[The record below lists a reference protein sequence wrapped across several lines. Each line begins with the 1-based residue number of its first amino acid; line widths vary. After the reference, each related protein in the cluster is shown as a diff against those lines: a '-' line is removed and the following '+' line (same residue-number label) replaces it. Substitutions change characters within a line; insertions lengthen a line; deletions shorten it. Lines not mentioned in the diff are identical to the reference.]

1 MPGCSVEI
9 TGGRPTDM
17 RISVIIPAFN
27 GAETIEDCLR
37 AIFAADYPADDRE
50 VIVVDDG
57 STDAT
62 PTILERLRG
71 EGIALTVIRQENRG
85 AAGARDRGIKAASGE
100 AVFII
105 SQDTFAEPDWFATVV
120 REFVADPALGIV
132 QGRIELTE
140 PIRFPFYHAVE
151 LKQFVWNF
159 PTAAIA
165 FRAVALDKAGRFF
178 DDQLS
183 ECGDDTDIAW
193 RIIGQGYGF
202 RWIDRLT
209 ARHGVYPKSFWY
221 PIRRTFP
228 RAERLPLLV
237 KRHPRIRQHLRG
249 GFLWSTPRKLA
260 EILLLLMSP
269 AVFLVSPWS
278 GIGVAVLAVA
288 SAMHRHRRTAS
299 PYLSWFQRY
308 VLVPVNTFMC
318 EVLGFL
324 AMAYGSVRYR
334 SPLL

>member
-1 MPGCSVEI
+1 M
-9 TGGRPTDM
+9 
-17 RISVIIPAFN
+17 IIPAYNRRMTPHEFLQC
-27 GAETIEDCLR
+27 ILDQQFPLSWC
-37 AIFAADYPADDRE
+37 E
-50 VIVVDDG
+50 VIVVDNG
-57 STDAT
+57 STDGT
-62 PTILERLRG
+62 PAILERLLR
-71 EGIALTVIRQENRG
+71 EGMALTVIRQENRG

-209 ARHGVYPKSFWY
+209 ARHGVYPRNFWY
-221 PIRRTFP
+221 LIRLTFSRTKRFPI
-228 RAERLPLLV
+228 LV
-237 KRHPRIRQHLRG
+237 KRYPGIREYLRG

-260 EILLLLMSP
+260 EILLLLSSP
-269 AVFLVSPWS
+269 AWFLLGAWA
-278 GIGVAVLAVA
+278 GIGAATLAFA
-288 SAMHRHRRTAS
+288 AAIYRHRGTAS
-299 PYLSWFQRY
+299 PHLGTVERRLVVPLHTY
-308 VLVPVNTFMC
+308 VC
-318 EVLGFL
+318 EILGFL
-324 AMAYGSVRYR
+324 GMLYGSIRYR
-334 SPLL
+334 SPIL

>member
-1 MPGCSVEI
+1 M
-9 TGGRPTDM
+9 
-17 RISVIIPAFN
+17 IIPAYNRRMTPHEFLQC
-27 GAETIEDCLR
+27 ILDQQFPLSWC
-37 AIFAADYPADDRE
+37 E
-50 VIVVDDG
+50 VIVVDNG
-57 STDAT
+57 STDGT
-62 PTILERLRG
+62 PAILERLLR
-71 EGIALTVIRQENRG
+71 EGMALTVIRQENRG

-228 RAERLPLLV
+228 RTERLPLLV

-260 EILLLLMSP
+260 EILLLLLSP
-269 AVFLVSPWS
+269 AVLLVSPWS
-278 GIGVAVLAVA
+278 GIGVAVLAIA
-288 SAMHRHRRTAS
+288 LAMHRHRGTAS